1 MKTTESLK
9 EKVVAER
16 QSKLLLE
23 VKIRKEMAE
32 EMFRQ
37 LLETEEA
44 WRQVMLQS
52 YSKLNSTY
60 IKAYTYIHARHACS
74 YCLEKLRL
82 ISFKDSD
89 EKRRGTLK

>member
-9 EKVVAER
+9 EKLVAER

-52 YSKLNSTY
+52 YSKLNSMY
-60 IKAYTYIHARHACS
+60 IKAYTYIHARHVCS
-74 YCLEKLRL
+74 YCLEELRL
-82 ISFKDSD
+82 TSFKDSD